1 MDIVYTLIITGS
13 LLFVA
18 FVLWCACAL
27 ADDFDEITEE
37 QWEEFLEQ
45 QKRLEG
51 DNNERTT

>member
-1 MDIVYTLIITGS
+1 MDLYTIIIFAALT
-13 LLFVA
+13 FVA
-18 FVLWCACAL
+18 FILWCACAL